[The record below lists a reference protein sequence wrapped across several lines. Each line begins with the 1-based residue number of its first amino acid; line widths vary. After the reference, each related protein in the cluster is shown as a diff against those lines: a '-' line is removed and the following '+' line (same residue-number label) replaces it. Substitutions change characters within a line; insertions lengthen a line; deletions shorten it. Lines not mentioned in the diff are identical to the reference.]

1 MNALIINFNKKKKK
15 KSVILSIMLSIFKS
29 KNNYVLVDFV
39 WFNFLGKNN
48 SNTDKINY
56 KRYEIKKTL

>member
-1 MNALIINFNKKKKK
+1 M
-15 KSVILSIMLSIFKS
+15 SSIFKS
-29 KNNYVLVDFV
+29 KNNYVLVYFV

-56 KRYEIKKTL
+56 KRHEIKKTL